1 MILKIIVLLGNVILI
16 NSDKIYNYYELAVQ
30 KWCSSEYM
38 IHGLWPQINGTAY
51 PEYCKDVSYVKPKGE
66 LLINM
71 NKYWHKCDD
80 DTLWEHEW
88 EKHGSCMNEQT
99 NINEYDF
106 FNTTITLF
114 LENNK
119 LLNNCIDDDCILGCF
134 DLDYNLIECK

>member
-38 IHGLWPQINGTAY
+38 IHGLWPQINSTAY
-51 PEYCKDVSYVKPKGE
+51 PEYCKDVSYIKPKGE
-66 LLINM
+66 LLIDM
-71 NKYWHKCDD
+71 NKYWHKCD

-88 EKHGSCMNEQT
+88 EKHGSCMNDQT

-134 DLDYNLIECK
+134 DLDYKLIECE

>member
-80 DTLWEHEW
+80 TLWEHEW

>member
-1 MILKIIVLLGNVILI
+1 MILKLIVLLGNVILI

-38 IHGLWPQINGTAY
+38 IHGLWPQINSTAY

-80 DTLWEHEW
+80 TLWEHEW
-88 EKHGSCMNEQT
+88 EKHGSCMNDQT

-134 DLDYNLIECK
+134 DLDYKLIECK

>member
-38 IHGLWPQINGTAY
+38 IHGLWPQINSTAY

-80 DTLWEHEW
+80 TLWEHEW
-88 EKHGSCMNEQT
+88 EKHGSCMNDQT

-134 DLDYNLIECK
+134 DLDYKLIECK

>member
-38 IHGLWPQINGTAY
+38 IHGLWPQINSTAY
-51 PEYCKDVSYVKPKGE
+51 PEYCKDVSYIKPKGE
-66 LLINM
+66 LLIDM
-71 NKYWHKCDD
+71 NKYWHKCD

-88 EKHGSCMNEQT
+88 EKHGSCMNDQT

-134 DLDYNLIECK
+134 DLDYKLIECK

>member
-1 MILKIIVLLGNVILI
+1 MILKLIVLLGNVILI

-38 IHGLWPQINGTAY
+38 IHGLWPQINSTAY

-80 DTLWEHEW
+80 TLWEHEW
-88 EKHGSCMNEQT
+88 EKHGSCMNDQT

-106 FNTTITLF
+106 FNTIITLF

-134 DLDYNLIECK
+134 DLDYKLIECK

>member
-38 IHGLWPQINGTAY
+38 IHGLWPQINGTSY

-80 DTLWEHEW
+80 TLWEHEW
-88 EKHGSCMNEQT
+88 EKHGSCMNDQT

-134 DLDYNLIECK
+134 DLDYKLIECE

>member
-38 IHGLWPQINGTAY
+38 IHGLWPQINGTSY

-80 DTLWEHEW
+80 TLWEHEW

-99 NINEYDF
+99 NINEYNF

-134 DLDYNLIECK
+134 DLDYKLIECE

>member
-38 IHGLWPQINGTAY
+38 VHGLWPQINSTAY

-80 DTLWEHEW
+80 TLWEHEW
-88 EKHGSCMNEQT
+88 EKHGSCMNDQT

-134 DLDYNLIECK
+134 DLDYKLIECE

>member
-38 IHGLWPQINGTAY
+38 IHGLWPQINSTAY
-51 PEYCKDVSYVKPKGE
+51 PEYCKDVSYIKPKGE
-66 LLINM
+66 LLIDM
-71 NKYWHKCDD
+71 NKYWHKCD

-134 DLDYNLIECK
+134 DLDYKLIECK

>member
-38 IHGLWPQINGTAY
+38 IHGLWPQINSTAY

-80 DTLWEHEW
+80 TLWEHEW
-88 EKHGSCMNEQT
+88 EKHGSCMNDQT

-134 DLDYNLIECK
+134 DLDYKLIECE

>member
-38 IHGLWPQINGTAY
+38 IHGLWPQINGTSY

-80 DTLWEHEW
+80 TLWEHEW
-88 EKHGSCMNEQT
+88 EKHGSCMNAQN

-134 DLDYNLIECK
+134 DLDYKLIECK

>member
-38 IHGLWPQINGTAY
+38 IHGLWPQINGTSY

-66 LLINM
+66 LLIDM
-71 NKYWHKCDD
+71 NKYWHKCD

-106 FNTTITLF
+106 FNTTIKLF

-134 DLDYNLIECK
+134 DLDYKLIECK

>member
-38 IHGLWPQINGTAY
+38 VHGLWPQINSTVY

-80 DTLWEHEW
+80 TLWEHEW
-88 EKHGSCMNEQT
+88 EKHGSCMNDQT

-134 DLDYNLIECK
+134 DLDYKLIECE

>member
-38 IHGLWPQINGTAY
+38 IHGLWPQINGTSY

-80 DTLWEHEW
+80 TLWEHEW

-99 NINEYDF
+99 NINEYNF